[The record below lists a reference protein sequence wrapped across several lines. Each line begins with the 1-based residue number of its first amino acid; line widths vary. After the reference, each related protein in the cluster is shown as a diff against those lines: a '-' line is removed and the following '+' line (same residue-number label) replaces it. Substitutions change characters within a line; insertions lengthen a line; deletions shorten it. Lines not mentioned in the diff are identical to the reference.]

1 MSVLCYL
8 NLVCVLISPS
18 SHELGVIRCYRSVSS
33 VDCVLLCCCVRS
45 QWISALAMESGLS
58 LGKKK
63 PNVQPILS
71 PSKEIQE
78 LFDVKFM

>member
-1 MSVLCYL
+1 
-8 NLVCVLISPS
+8 
-18 SHELGVIRCYRSVSS
+18 
-33 VDCVLLCCCVRS
+33 
-45 QWISALAMESGLS
+45 MESGLS

-78 LFDVKFM
+78 LFDVKFICVIYDQHIRT